1 VRGLLASCAAAAVL
15 LVPGL
20 ASADQAVPFNDLQT
34 VGGLALCD
42 THGHPVSAGNVD
54 DKPFVAKAVSEH
66 SPGGQWSG
74 PGRSA
79 VLYAYQPRKDAYPDQ
94 WNGDT
99 LTAASAYEG
108 HPTAVATGLDFSLAD
123 YLEEFPTR
131 WDNLVQL
138 RMYWGARTVGFD
150 QRHYASAVLRI
161 DGKRWQVIA
170 GSTPGCT
177 SGKASSTEVS
187 VAGLDPNPTPSAGH
201 TSPDPRGSSLTGA
214 SPATA
219 GSHGGEQE
227 AVSDQAGKVASAQ
240 TWGRVFGLSA
250 LGIVLAALAL
260 LVGRAVRRRS
270 LPT

>member
-1 VRGLLASCAAAAVL
+1 VRALLASCAAAAVL

-42 THGHPVSAGNVD
+42 THGHPVSAGNID

-66 SPGGQWSG
+66 SPGGEWSG

-123 YLEEFPTR
+123 YLKEFPTR
-131 WDNLVQL
+131 WDDLVQL
-138 RMYWGARTVGFD
+138 RMYWGARGVGFD

-161 DGKRWQVIA
+161 DGKRWQVVA
-170 GSTPGCT
+170 GTTPGCT
-177 SGKASSTEVS
+177 SGKASSTEVT

-201 TSPDPRGSSLTGA
+201 DSPHPRGA
-214 SPATA
+214 SPASSAAATA
-219 GSHGGEQE
+219 GSDGRGQDS
-227 AVSDQAGKVASAQ
+227 SDAQASKVASAK
-240 TWGRVFGLSA
+240 TWGRLFGLSA
-250 LGIVLAALAL
+250 LAIAVAALAVL
-260 LVGRAVRRRS
+260 IGRAVRRRT